1 MNIKK
6 IANTVLQFS
15 INRVIEILGTSVV
28 IIGLLLLIALVSYS
42 PNDPNFIF
50 PQNTKISNILGFKG
64 SYISDL
70 FIQSVGIISY
80 LLSVTIIVTG
90 INVFRSKDLFLI
102 IENIFYTILYCIF
115 GSLFFDYF
123 YQDFFKLYI
132 NGNGGFVGQ
141 YLSQGFLGNLINFQ
155 TSVSYYLLLI
165 TILGLFLV
173 SVNFNYQFFWTIL
186 KKIIIYI
193 KKDNSKPYTDK
204 SEIISEYIP
213 QDQIKDLIQ
222 EDLPFI
228 KAEKVKENEKTKFNL
243 PGLNLLKTPTK
254 KE

>member
-15 INRVIEILGTSVV
+15 INRVIEILGTSLA
-28 IIGLLLLIALVSYS
+28 IIGILILIALISYS

-50 PQNTKISNILGFKG
+50 PQNTQISNILGFQG

-70 FIQSVGIISY
+70 FLQSIGIISY
-80 LLSVTIIVTG
+80 LLSVTLVITG
-90 INVFRSKDLFLI
+90 INVFRGKDLFLI
-102 IENIFYTILYCIF
+102 IENIFYSILYCIF

-123 YQDFFKLYI
+123 YQDTFELYI

-141 YLSQGFLGNLINFQ
+141 YLSKSFFGNLINFQ
-155 TSVSYYLLLI
+155 PSVLYYLLII

-173 SVNFNYQFFWTIL
+173 SVNFNPQFFWIVL
-186 KKIIIYI
+186 KKVMIYI

-213 QDQIKDLIQ
+213 QNKIKDLIQ

-228 KAEKVKENEKTKFNL
+228 KEEKIK
-243 PGLNLLKTPTK
+243 
-254 KE
+254 